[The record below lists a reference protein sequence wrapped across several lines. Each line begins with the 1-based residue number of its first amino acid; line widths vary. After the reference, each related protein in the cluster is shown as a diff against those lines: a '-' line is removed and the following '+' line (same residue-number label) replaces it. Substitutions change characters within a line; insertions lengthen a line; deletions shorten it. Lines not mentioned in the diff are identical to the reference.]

1 MKLDFY
7 DALQVELEKIS
18 KYDLTIIMGDFNAKL
33 GQDNTGYERIMWK
46 NGKYTMNENGKCLA
60 ELCGNKYFV
69 IGGVWFPHKK
79 IH

>member
-33 GQDNTGYERIMWK
+33 GQATLDMKESCERMVSI
-46 NGKYTMNENGKCLA
+46 
-60 ELCGNKYFV
+60 
-69 IGGVWFPHKK
+69 P
-79 IH
+79 